1 MGQIQPM
8 KPKLRICKCS

>member
-8 KPKLRICKCS
+8 KPKLRTCKCS